1 MNTFSQRHGLAQPD
15 AEITVRH
22 EAPDWLRD
30 VVISLAYE
38 EAKMKPSTLRS
49 FLCRLLLC
57 SADRSNWSEFPNI
70 DQEVRGLLG
79 DANWFHVY
87 DLIEW
92 VYRCLIGQGEGV
104 EYGFYAEHA
113 ALAFQ
118 TAINDC
124 FRRKGVGWQM
134 VDGLI
139 QVRGPEVFEHAVRE
153 AVALTANTSR
163 EVAHREFQE
172 ALRDLS
178 RRPEPEITGA
188 IQHAMAALE
197 CVAKDVTRDPNLT
210 LGKWMKKNS
219 AAFPKPLDEVIHAL
233 WGFSSQYGRHVIEGK
248 PTSFEEAELVVGLA
262 GTLSVYLLRKG

>member
-1 MNTFSQRHGLAQPD
+1 MAQPD

-30 VVISLAYE
+30 VVISMAYQ
-38 EAKMKPSTLRS
+38 EAKMKPSALRS

-57 SADRSNWSEFPNI
+57 SPDRSNWSEFPNI
-70 DQEVRGLLG
+70 DQEVRDLLG
-79 DANWFHVY
+79 NAEWFHVY

-92 VYRCLIGQGEGV
+92 VYSTQFGQGEGV
-104 EYGFYAEHA
+104 EYGFYAESA

-118 TAINDC
+118 SAINDC

-163 EVAHREFQE
+163 EVACREFQE

-178 RRPEPEITGA
+178 RRPDPELTGA

-197 CVAKDVTRDPNLT
+197 CVARDITNEPNLT
-210 LGKWMKKNS
+210 LGEWVKKNS
-219 AAFPKPLDEVIHAL
+219 SAFPQPLGVGIEKM
-233 WGFSSQYGRHVIEGK
+233 WGYASQFGRHVAEGK
-248 PTSFEEAELVVGLA
+248 PTSFDEAELVVGLS
-262 GTLSVYLLRKG
+262 GSLSVYLLRKG